1 MTWSALGCLEMG
13 NLTTQETHMVIF
25 MVNQD
30 NQPSIFQGY
39 SLFSYTHG
47 CQFTMHSLVRHSPV
61 DLLIFWHFN
70 QFNHHLHYET
80 HAGTPFLDTEPPK
93 NQPESTHSSC
103 GLCLAPCTNLDAE
116 RPSRTSPVVLSTT
129 PSPTS
134 EGHEMPPKKC
144 AADAMLQ
151 SRQWDEPELKM
162 GTSDWRMNLD
172 VPRDDSYSSYDPR
185 IPWSTFW
192 KNTTGHTATLAIHDF
207 WCFLYQI

>member
-1 MTWSALGCLEMG
+1 MWNHKKTRDTSAIHLGISWIRSWKAEHLDVRFMTWSALGCLEMG

-47 CQFTMHSLVRHSPV
+47 CQFTMNSLVRHSPV

-116 RPSRTSPVVLSTT
+116 RPSRTSPV
-129 PSPTS
+129 
-134 EGHEMPPKKC
+134 
-144 AADAMLQ
+144 
-151 SRQWDEPELKM
+151 
-162 GTSDWRMNLD
+162 
-172 VPRDDSYSSYDPR
+172 
-185 IPWSTFW
+185 
-192 KNTTGHTATLAIHDF
+192 
-207 WCFLYQI
+207 